1 MMAHPRSQSQPMQYR
16 YRPNAPNRALTT
28 VPSDS
33 LKSESCQS
41 PPLSTYTTPYHINS
55 PPYDGLAGA
64 PFMQP
69 FIQANAET
77 SSSTY
82 AAEFGSIDHTA
93 LTFANGLQPMEVHPQ
108 LSPRTSSWA
117 SSDSSVASD
126 TCSATWSSPAS
137 SMSFSPEP
145 QYQVPFMDGAPWA
158 QNYNTYFP
166 GHYIAMQDVYPVPVP
181 TLKSDYSVNPVYHP
195 QMPQQWQYQF
205 MNDSLFP
212 AYESTECSSSH
223 GSPESTSE
231 RASRSSETVTTIIP
245 RSSSLM
251 TEDSCSSPVH
261 PSIKESAPPSPQ
273 PFANSHFQGQLLDFS
288 TPVAQAK
295 SKGSKSAALPCP
307 LAAYGCTSSFI
318 SKNEWKRHINTQHLR
333 LEAWL
338 CDQCPKRD
346 NKREFN
352 RKDLFIQHLKRMHPS
367 PCPAHSP
374 KVQIA
379 KSRPNRSGSKVGKTG
394 KASKGED
401 MDPALLEAEQR
412 CHIVLRQPPSDSAC
426 LFCSANFS
434 GRGSWEARIEHV
446 AKHMEQYKKDGNE
459 VPDPS
464 NWRAD
469 RALEQWLVSE
479 GVISKVRQR
488 WSVV

>member
-1 MMAHPRSQSQPMQYR
+1 MAHSHSQSQPMLYR
-16 YRPNAPNRALTT
+16 YRPNAPTRAFTT
-28 VPSDS
+28 VPPDS
-33 LKSESCQS
+33 MKSESCQS
-41 PPLSTYTTPYHINS
+41 PPVSSHTPPHHINGPS
-55 PPYDGLAGA
+55 YDGIMGA

-69 FIQANAET
+69 FIQANADT

-82 AAEFGSIDHTA
+82 AADSVSIDHTA

-108 LSPRTSSWA
+108 LSPRTSPWA

-145 QYQVPFMDGAPWA
+145 QYQIPFMESAPWA
-158 QNYNTYFP
+158 PSYNPYVS
-166 GHYIAMQDVYPVPVP
+166 GHCIAMQDVYPVPVP
-181 TLKSDYSVNPVYHP
+181 TLKSDYAVNPIHLP

-205 MNDSLFP
+205 MNDSLFL
-212 AYESTECSSSH
+212 AYESTEYSSSH
-223 GSPESTSE
+223 GSPESTSQ
-231 RASRSSETVTTIIP
+231 RASRSSETVTTIVP

-261 PSIKESAPPSPQ
+261 TSIKESAPPSPQ
-273 PFANSHFQGQLLDFS
+273 PFANSQFQGQLLDFS

-307 LAAYGCTSSFI
+307 LAVYGCTSSFI

-374 KVQIA
+374 KVQVA
-379 KSRPNRSGSKVGKTG
+379 KSRPNRSGSKVDKTG
-394 KASKGED
+394 RASKGED
-401 MDPALLEAEQR
+401 LDPALLEAEQR

-426 LFCSANFS
+426 LFCSTNFS

-459 VPDPS
+459 VPDPKH
-464 NWRAD
+464 WRAD
-469 RALEQWLVSE
+469 RTLQQWLVSE

-488 WSVV
+488 WGVA